1 MSFLR
6 RQADPLDVTPYQ
18 GRAEA
23 YSTPQEIY
31 NSAAK
36 FMQFNQQAYS
46 ERSQY
51 RAVFEPILE
60 EIREKTGKKFYNP
73 AGHLGATDAEGAGY
87 DMFEYRANEIFQH
100 VRDNQSLF
108 PELENFNMDYV
119 KQQGATLAQQAEDE
133 YNAVKSRARD
143 YGFFSK
149 ESAAE
154 LGAGF
159 MNFAAD
165 PAGQTAL
172 AIPGAS
178 LPKLGVNFTQGLAK
192 FLAVEF
198 AVGAGTEAVIQTG
211 VKDWYNS
218 QGKEY
223 SYDQFWRNVLAGG
236 MFNVAGSAGLQGTLR
251 GTSIAARPVARGVN
265 QAFGLTYDQARQ
277 MINIM
282 KRGGA
287 NQTKDVETNL
297 KILEDMEE
305 TIEANPLADPVD
317 VVAIDAEIAALNKE
331 FDDLV
336 FVEQKRIEAEL
347 DALQDELI
355 DLTDQGLSNEEVVAR
370 IGPRQKE
377 LKDQLAEIQKRKDAI
392 GLEVGRLTKSKEV
405 GAADS
410 IGPAQHE
417 HIQRVEAAQQALEF
431 DEPVT
436 TPDVPVSPPKPPV
449 SIFEAEERAGIPRL
463 DIDNIQVDADTFQFK
478 SGGDKFGV
486 TSKLQGE
493 TVWNP
498 YYAGTVTVWE
508 RADGVQFIA
517 DGHQRLGLA
526 KRIKANDPSQDVA
539 LYGHVFREVD
549 GETAAKVRV
558 RAAMNNVANNT
569 ADALDIAKILKEAPE
584 MANQLPKYSAAGRQG
599 RDLVNLAIEN
609 WGYVYNKVVPANY
622 AAIVARLIPEAD
634 KELQEAALKILAKGD
649 PANEVQAEAIVR
661 QIRDIEADTV
671 VQDSLFGEE
680 MFKESLVIERAEVL
694 DKAIKQLRLDKRSFK
709 NLVDQEARLEAE
721 GNKLVSDA
729 NKKRAETDGKA
740 IDYIQTLANRKGEIS
755 DALSDAARTAKD
767 TGRVAEA
774 ARGFAEYVRGR
785 IENGDFRGIEDGGI
799 GRYVDDTPQKQR
811 VQNKPE
817 QELAS
822 FSDIKDGAG
831 FQQQLDAIESEE
843 LPMSSRQEREMIQRG
858 EIAPNYTYYLELT
871 DDAIE
876 IPTQNIIPIRARKD
890 GIARGRELMADAAK
904 GGMSRRGPLS
914 VRDNG
919 DGTYTLLDGNSTYA
933 IASEA
938 GMPKLPARVLTD
950 EEFAKEEAQKAASK
964 ILKAD
969 GKPKRRR
976 VNANDMGKDEFELFF
991 EDLRLQ
997 QGFDDL
1003 DEMLRVG
1010 AEKNEVLNDR
1020 MEEIA
1025 DDMGLTYHRAPP
1037 KGKERSTEKVK
1048 AKYGGRVNMLSD
1060 VARTGVTVNDP
1071 KEIDEILKRLS
1082 KPDMYHVIYED
1093 FRMTELGYF
1102 DAKASLIDTDGFI
1115 KEIQFYPTGMYRA
1128 KMKKAKGGAGGHEA
1142 YKITRETWRPLAQ
1155 RYEAVQEQLR
1165 IYGEAQSAL
1174 PEAFADLIGKLP
1186 RSAPLTFAEMAASEE
1201 LISGLRMSPRISD
1214 GDILSQ
1220 DLVSRNQPYA
1230 SEPSS
1235 DIAASTKPSTLNQR
1249 IGDTSGQ
1256 SIDVSSSELKSTMAL
1271 DGDQVVIPGAEQ
1283 ISQREL
1289 AERIMESA
1297 KRGGYEPMPEGGL
1310 FDEVRTK
1317 DLFDEFDDDT
1327 TFSFE
1332 AELPDGE
1339 LVYQERTVKQ
1349 LREEF
1354 NQDQSMLDRLRGC
1367 VK

>member
-73 AGHLGATDAEGAGY
+73 AGHLGATDTEGSGY

-305 TIEANPLADPVD
+305 TIEANPLAD
-317 VVAIDAEIAALNKE
+317 
-331 FDDLV
+331 
-336 FVEQKRIEAEL
+336 
-347 DALQDELI
+347 
-355 DLTDQGLSNEEVVAR
+355 DLTG
-370 IGPRQKE
+370 
-377 LKDQLAEIQKRKDAI
+377 
-392 GLEVGRLTKSKEV
+392 T
-405 GAADS
+405 ADS
-410 IGPAQHE
+410 VGPAQHE

-431 DEPVT
+431 DEPVV

-680 MFKESLVIERAEVL
+680 MFKESLVVERAEVL

-785 IENGDFRGIEDGGI
+785 IENGDLRGIEDGGV
-799 GRYVDDTPQKQR
+799 GRYVDDTPQEQR

-904 GGMSRRGPLS
+904 GGMSKRGPLS

-976 VNANDMGKDEFELFF
+976 VNANDMGKEEFELFF
-991 EDLRLQ
+991 EELRLQ

-1025 DDMGLTYHRAPP
+1025 EDMGLTYHRAPP
-1037 KGKERSTEKVK
+1037 KGRERSTEKVNG
-1048 AKYGGRVNMLSD
+1048 KYGGRVNMLSD

-1071 KEIDEILKRLS
+1071 KQIDEILKRLS

-1249 IGDTSGQ
+1249 MGDTSGQ
-1256 SIDVSSSELKSTMAL
+1256 SIDVSSSELKSTMAM

>member
-60 EIREKTGKKFYNP
+60 EIRETTGKKFYNP
-73 AGHLGATDAEGAGY
+73 AGHLGATDTEGAGY

-100 VRDNQSLF
+100 VRDNQELF

-236 MFNVAGSAGLQGTLR
+236 MFNIAGSAGLQGTLR

-305 TIEANPLADPVD
+305 TIEANPLAD
-317 VVAIDAEIAALNKE
+317 
-331 FDDLV
+331 
-336 FVEQKRIEAEL
+336 
-347 DALQDELI
+347 
-355 DLTDQGLSNEEVVAR
+355 DLTG
-370 IGPRQKE
+370 
-377 LKDQLAEIQKRKDAI
+377 
-392 GLEVGRLTKSKEV
+392 T
-405 GAADS
+405 ADS

-431 DEPVT
+431 DEPVV
-436 TPDVPVSPPKPPV
+436 TPDVPVNPPKPPV

-584 MANQLPKYSAAGRQG
+584 MAEQLPKYSAAGRQG

-609 WGYVYNKVVPANY
+609 WGYVYNKIIPANY

-680 MFKESLVIERAEVL
+680 MFKESLVVERAQVL

-740 IDYIQTLANRKGEIS
+740 IDYIQTLANRKGEVS

-785 IENGDFRGIEDGGI
+785 IEDGALRGIEDGGI

-811 VQNKPE
+811 VQNAPE

-904 GGMSRRGPLS
+904 GGMSKRGPLS

-1010 AEKNEVLNDR
+1010 AEKNEILNDR

-1025 DDMGLTYHRAPP
+1025 EDMGLTYHRAPP

-1048 AKYGGRVNMLSD
+1048 GKYGGRVNMLSD

-1071 KEIDEILKRLS
+1071 KQIDEILKRLS

-1128 KMKKAKGGAGGHEA
+1128 KMKKAKGGGGGHEA

-1201 LISGLRMSPRISD
+1201 LISGLRMSPKISD

-1332 AELPDGE
+1332 DELPDGE

>member
-51 RAVFEPILE
+51 RAVFDPILE

-73 AGHLGATDAEGAGY
+73 AGHLGATDTEGSGY

-100 VRDNQSLF
+100 VRDNQELF
-108 PELENFNMDYV
+108 PELESFNMDYV

-236 MFNVAGSAGLQGTLR
+236 VFNVAGSAGLQGTLR

-305 TIEANPLADPVD
+305 TIEANPLAD
-317 VVAIDAEIAALNKE
+317 
-331 FDDLV
+331 
-336 FVEQKRIEAEL
+336 
-347 DALQDELI
+347 
-355 DLTDQGLSNEEVVAR
+355 DLTG
-370 IGPRQKE
+370 
-377 LKDQLAEIQKRKDAI
+377 
-392 GLEVGRLTKSKEV
+392 T
-405 GAADS
+405 ADS

-431 DEPVT
+431 DEPVV
-436 TPDVPVSPPKPPV
+436 TPDTPNSPTKPPLDPY
-449 SIFEAEERAGIPRL
+449 EAERQAGIPEL
-463 DIDNIQVDADTFQFK
+463 DFQNIQVDAEAFQFK

-486 TSKLQGE
+486 TEKLQGE
-493 TVWNP
+493 TVWDP
-498 YYAGTVTVWE
+498 YSSGTVLVWE

-526 KRIKANDPSQDVA
+526 KRIKAMDPSQDVR
-539 LYGHVFREVD
+539 LFGYVFKEVD
-549 GETAAKVRV
+549 GETIAKVRV
-558 RAAMNNVANNT
+558 RAALANVRMNT
-569 ADALDIAKILKEAPE
+569 ANALDIAKILREDPTAAE
-584 MANQLPKYSAAGRQG
+584 RLPKYSAPGRQG
-599 RDLVNLAIEN
+599 RDLVNLADDN
-609 WGYVYNKVVPANY
+609 WGYVYNKIVPENY
-622 AAIVARLIPEAD
+622 AAIVARLIPRTD
-634 KELQEAALKILAKGD
+634 KELQEAALKILAKSE

-680 MFKESLVIERAEVL
+680 MFKESLIVERAEVL
-694 DKAIKQLRLDKRSFK
+694 DKALKQLRLDKRSFK
-709 NLVDQEARLEAE
+709 NLVDQQNRLEAE
-721 GNKLVSDA
+721 GNKLVEAA
-729 NKKRAETDGKA
+729 NKKRVDTDGKA
-740 IDYIQTLANRKGEIS
+740 IEYINILANRKGKVS
-755 DALSDAARTAKD
+755 DALSDAARVAKD
-767 TGRVAEA
+767 TGSVAQA
-774 ARGFAEYVRGR
+774 ARGFADYVRGR
-785 IENGDFRGIEDGGI
+785 IEDGDFRSLEDGGV
-799 GRYVDDTPQKQR
+799 GRFADDPPKEQR

-904 GGMSRRGPLS
+904 GGMSKRGPLS

-938 GMPKLPARVLTD
+938 GMPKLPARVLTM
-950 EEFAKEEAQKAASK
+950 EEFAREEALKAASK
-964 ILKAD
+964 IQKSD

-976 VNANDMGKDEFELFF
+976 VNANDMGVDEFTEFF
-991 EDLRLQ
+991 NTVRMN
-997 QGFDDL
+997 QGYDDL
-1003 DEMLRVG
+1003 DTMLKDG
-1010 AEKNEVLNDR
+1010 AVVNEKLNDE
-1020 MEEIA
+1020 MEAIA
-1025 DDMGLTYHRAPP
+1025 SDMGLTYYRGPVKGAKRAA
-1037 KGKERSTEKVK
+1037 EKVRD
-1048 AKYGGRVNMLSD
+1048 KYMGNVSMLAD

-1071 KEIDEILKRLS
+1071 KQIDEILKRFAQ
-1082 KPDMYHVIYED
+1082 PGGYHVIYED
-1093 FRMTELGYF
+1093 FGMTDLGYF
-1102 DAKASLIDTDGFI
+1102 DAKASLIDENGFI
-1115 KEIQFYPTGMYRA
+1115 SEIQFYPPGMYNA
-1128 KMKKAKGGAGGHEA
+1128 KMKKEKGGLGGHEA
-1142 YKITRETWRPLAQ
+1142 YQITREKWRPIAQ
-1155 RYEAVQEQLR
+1155 RWEATQYQLK
-1165 IYGEAQSAL
+1165 IYGEAMASL
-1174 PEAFADLIGKLP
+1174 PESFSDLIERLP
-1186 RSAPLTFAEMAASEE
+1186 RSAPMTFAEMVASEK
-1201 LISGLRMSPRISD
+1201 LISGDLTSPSISP
-1214 GDILSQ
+1214 GIMGRQ
-1220 DLVSRNQPYA
+1220 DLLPRSQPYA

-1235 DIAASTKPSTLNQR
+1235 DIAASMKPSTLNQR

-1332 AELPDGE
+1332 DELPDGE